1 MIDVDGS
8 SGEGGGQILRTA
20 LALSSV
26 LERDVRVHDIR
37 AGRSE
42 PGIKAQHLAGVR
54 AVARFCG
61 ATVDGDKVG
70 STEIV
75 YRPKHL
81 IAGAVRIDVG
91 SAGSTTLVLQTL
103 MPLLAYCPG
112 SSTVELV
119 GGTDVRWS
127 PPVDY
132 LRLVTLP
139 SLRRMGYTSDLKIV
153 RRGHYPR
160 GGGEVRLETRPVVY
174 LKALVGVAVKR
185 GRAARIE
192 GVSHVV
198 NLPSHVAERQ
208 AEAAR
213 NLITEKGLLSPDI
226 TIEHYQSPGMS
237 PGSGLV
243 LSAVT
248 EDDTFVGADR
258 LGEKGKPAEQVGR
271 EAAGELAW
279 EVESGAFLDSHMAD
293 MVVPYMALADGVSEV
308 SVSRITQHTLTNVV
322 VAELLCGVE
331 FDVSGRENEPGI
343 LRVKGLGVRSSPV

>member
-26 LERDVRVHDIR
+26 LEKEVRVHDIR

-61 ATVDGDKVG
+61 ATVDGDRVG

-75 YRPKHL
+75 YRPRHL
-81 IAGAVRIDVG
+81 IAGEVRIDVG
-91 SAGSTTLVLQTL
+91 SAGSTTLVLQTI
-103 MPLLAYCPG
+103 MPLLAYCSGPT
-112 SSTVELV
+112 TVEIV
-119 GGTDVRWS
+119 GGTDVKWS

-132 LRLVTLP
+132 LRLVALP
-139 SLRRMGYTSDLKIV
+139 SLRRMGYTSDLKTM

-160 GGGEVRLETRPVVY
+160 GGGEIRLETRPVSR
-174 LKALVGVAVKR
+174 LKGLVGASVR
-185 GRAARIE
+185 PGRTARIE

-198 NLPSHVAERQ
+198 NLPSHIAERQ
-208 AEAAR
+208 AEAAK
-213 NLITEKGLLSPDI
+213 NLLIEKGLSSPDI
-226 TIEHYQSPGMS
+226 TIEHHQSTGLS

-243 LSAVT
+243 LSAAI
-248 EDDTFVGADR
+248 EDALVGADR
-258 LGEKGKPAEQVGR
+258 LGDKGKPAEQVGR
-271 EAAGELAW
+271 EAAAELAR

-293 MVVPYMALADGVSEV
+293 MIVPYMALADGISEV
-308 SVSRITQHTLTNVV
+308 SVSRITQHTLTNVM
-322 VAELLCGVE
+322 VAELLCGVK
-331 FDVSGRENEPGI
+331 FDVSGKENEPGT
-343 LRVKGLGVRSSPV
+343 LRVEGLGVRSSPS

>member
-26 LERDVRVHDIR
+26 LEKEVRVHDIR

-61 ATVDGDKVG
+61 ATVDGDRVG

-75 YRPKHL
+75 YRPRHL
-81 IAGAVRIDVG
+81 IAGEVRIDVG

-103 MPLLAYCPG
+103 MPLLAYCSGPT
-112 SSTVELV
+112 TVELV
-119 GGTDVRWS
+119 GGTDVKWS

-139 SLRRMGYTSDLKIV
+139 HLRRMGYTSDLKIM

-160 GGGEVRLETRPVVY
+160 GGGEIRLETRPVSR
-174 LKALVGVAVKR
+174 LKALVGVSVR
-185 GRAARIE
+185 PGRMARIE

-198 NLPSHVAERQ
+198 NLPSHIAERQ
-208 AEAAR
+208 ADAAKH
-213 NLITEKGLLSPDI
+213 LLTEKGLLSPDI
-226 TIEHYQSPGMS
+226 TIEHHQSTGLS

-243 LSAVT
+243 LSAAIG
-248 EDDTFVGADR
+248 DDALLGADR

-271 EAAGELAW
+271 EAAAELAW

-293 MVVPYMALADGVSEV
+293 MIVPYMALADGISEV
-308 SVSRITQHTLTNVV
+308 SVSRITQHTLTNVM
-322 VAELLCGVE
+322 VAELLCGVQ
-331 FDVSGRENEPGI
+331 FHVSGRENEPGI
-343 LRVKGLGVRSSPV
+343 LRVKGLGVTSSSV